1 MGTGVA
7 PTEAG
12 TGRLALMAGRL
23 ALMAG
28 TISTSDTQLA
38 ITAITIT
45 RQLKPPPLHLT
56 ILVNL

>member
-12 TGRLALMAGRL
+12 TGRL